1 MQTPAGKECPH
12 FYGNYYRGR
21 EQEECRLLMEHGLPW
36 TPSLCETCPV
46 PAIRQANACPHMRL
60 RPVLRRDLLP
70 PWRQRLH
77 IEAYC
82 TKTTRPVPEPKVGC
96 GQCHELPEAFRN
108 ILKE

>member
-60 RPVLRRDLLP
+60 RPALRRDLLP

-82 TKTTRPVPEPKVGC
+82 TKTTRPVSEPKVGC